1 MPQAQQPQAFPTPK
15 DTGLLFSVP
24 SIGEEVTGGGRL
36 ICLGADVEDRP
47 RPCGPGREMTVWG
60 SGKGNGVL
68 DGRQILGGKS
78 RQGIRVGGHSLEE
91 VELGFSLT
99 LESGWGRSESV
110 LGPGPSLPQSW
121 KLAKAG

>member
-1 MPQAQQPQAFPTPK
+1 MLA
-15 DTGLLFSVP
+15 GH
-24 SIGEEVTGGGRL
+24 
-36 ICLGADVEDRP
+36 
-47 RPCGPGREMTVWG
+47 
-60 SGKGNGVL
+60 
-68 DGRQILGGKS
+68 QILGGKS

-110 LGPGPSLPQSW
+110 LGPGTSLPQSW